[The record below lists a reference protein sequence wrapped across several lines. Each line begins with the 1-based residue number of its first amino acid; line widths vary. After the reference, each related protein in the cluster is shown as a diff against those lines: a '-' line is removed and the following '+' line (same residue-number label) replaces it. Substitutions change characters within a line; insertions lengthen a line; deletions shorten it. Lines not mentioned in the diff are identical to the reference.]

1 MSQEL
6 LAVFSE
12 ACSTLDCASRIENGV
27 KLGLAIDMEAL
38 LRAPALRKKNVRKA
52 TSPSSPRYSLIENTL
67 IHDLT
72 HSLGLADSQNL
83 RFSLALP
90 A

>member
-1 MSQEL
+1 
-6 LAVFSE
+6 
-12 ACSTLDCASRIENGV
+12 
-27 KLGLAIDMEAL
+27 
-38 LRAPALRKKNVRKA
+38 
-52 TSPSSPRYSLIENTL
+52 L

-90 A
+90 AWLSHFTDCE